1 MLGLSALTLGAS
13 GVGCEASS
21 ASGPR
26 ASAASGPASEPG
38 SSRSATGATGE
49 RAPVVFVGHGSPTLA
64 VDAVKGAELRSWGG
78 KLTNVRGVLVV
89 SAHWAHRGGELL
101 LGPLERS
108 PLIYDFYGFPRELY
122 QVSYAAPGGAP
133 LAAEVNEALATVRR
147 ASTVRQTDRGLD
159 HGSWTP
165 LVHLFPAA
173 NIPVLQLSLPIDW
186 GGAGWFELGEAL
198 APLRERGILVMGS
211 GNVTHNLRR
220 IDPNPSGPVPN
231 WAREFDAWVEGALSS
246 RDLSEVAR
254 FAERA
259 PALATNHPTLEHLA
273 PLIVAAGAASA
284 SGARPHYPIQGWEH
298 GSISRRSV
306 EFS

>member
-1 MLGLSALTLGAS
+1 M
-13 GVGCEASS
+13 
-21 ASGPR
+21 
-26 ASAASGPASEPG
+26 
-38 SSRSATGATGE
+38 
-49 RAPVVFVGHGSPTLA
+49 PVVFVGHGSPTLA
-64 VDAVKGAELRSWGG
+64 VDAAKGAELRRWGAS
-78 KLTNVRGVLVV
+78 LTNARGVLVV
-89 SAHWAHRGGELL
+89 SAHWAHHGGELL

-133 LAAEVNEALATVRR
+133 LAAEVNEVLASVQR
-147 ASTVRQTDRGLD
+147 ASSVRQTDRGLD

-173 NIPVLQLSLPIDW
+173 NVPVLQLSLPIDW
-186 GGAGWFELGEAL
+186 GGAGWFELGASL
-198 APLRERGILVMGS
+198 APLRERGIVVMGS

-220 IDPNPSGPVPN
+220 IDPNPSAPVPS
-231 WAREFDAWVEGALSS
+231 WAREFDAWAEGALSG

-273 PLIVAAGAASA
+273 PLVVAAGAASA
-284 SGARPHYPIQGWEH
+284 SGARARFPIQGWEH